1 MLGKERIKVRSWHD
15 RPIKS
20 SRAAQARRE
29 AKASR
34 LLMSCQIPEQQRK
47 LSEPPLTVESWTKDV
62 AKNQSVCLYKL
73 IITRKRWSLTFSS
86 PFICEE
92 SCIGGGG
99 ELGGTHFPTD
109 SDFTARKPQLLRG
122 IPEPTA
128 LLRTR
133 GRAEGTLTCSPG
145 PWRRSDGAAAGSF

>member
-20 SRAAQARRE
+20 SRAAQARQE

-86 PFICEE
+86 PFILRRVALAGRGV
-92 SCIGGGG
+92 GGNA
-99 ELGGTHFPTD
+99 LPYRLRFHSKKATAAQRHPGTSGAPENP
-109 SDFTARKPQLLRG
+109 RQGRG
-122 IPEPTA
+122 DPHVQSRPLAQE
-128 LLRTR
+128 
-133 GRAEGTLTCSPG
+133 
-145 PWRRSDGAAAGSF
+145 

>member
-1 MLGKERIKVRSWHD
+1 MQGKERIKVRSWHD

-20 SRAAQARRE
+20 SRAAQARQE

-92 SCIGGGG
+92 SCIGGAGSWG
-99 ELGGTHFPTD
+99 ERTSLPTQI
-109 SDFTARKPQLLRG
+109 SQQ
-122 IPEPTA
+122 ESYS
-128 LLRTR
+128 
-133 GRAEGTLTCSPG
+133 CSEASRNL
-145 PWRRSDGAAAGSF
+145 RRS